1 MDVVK
6 TLWFSVGAN
15 WTEEQEL
22 KQIQFRENYGDTD
35 GLCLTTDP
43 PPHLARPSLTTLCW
57 WNVWSESLSKSKMAM
72 RKLQEQDYG
81 AAHFDNIFLF
91 KLRTYIKFLTEHW
104 TMGRRGKGHV
114 LEVCNQCV
122 LSLMRTDWN
131 RGWLSGMLRVLK
143 WYQLPLHQSKF
154 IRAMTE
160 KVDSLP
166 QAH

>member
-1 MDVVK
+1 MWEQTERK
-6 TLWFSVGAN
+6 SKN
-15 WTEEQEL
+15 WSQSSLERAMEILMACVWAQT
-22 KQIQFRENYGDTD
+22 
-35 GLCLTTDP
+35 P
-43 PPHLARPSLTTLCW
+43 PPARPSLTTLCW
-57 WNVWSESLSKSKMAM
+57 WNAWSESLSKSKMAM

-81 AAHFDNIFLF
+81 AECFDNIFLF
-91 KLRTYIKFLTEHW
+91 KLRTYIKFLTEHR

-114 LEVCNQCV
+114 LDVCNQCV

-131 RGWLSGMLRVLK
+131 RGWLSGMLRVLT
-143 WYQLPLHQSKF
+143 WYQPPLHQSKL